1 MLLGKQK
8 AVGLSGKGGK
18 FRIKKARVLIGF
30 GLWPHA
36 VHFFSLGLNS
46 IVCRIMELD

>member
-1 MLLGKQK
+1 MLLGTQK
-8 AVGLSGKGGK
+8 AAGLYGKSGK

-36 VHFFSLGLNS
+36 VHFLSLGLSS
-46 IVCRIMELD
+46 IVCRIMELQ